1 MENYGITTTKVVARK
16 KVTKTEIGKENVF
29 AGGMFASLSL
39 HFGNRYSQVFTSALP
54 YDEEEPDDGPG
65 NPRVER

>member
-1 MENYGITTTKVVARK
+1 MENYGITITKVVARK

-39 HFGNRYSQVFTSALP
+39 EFWKQIFSGFHECAAV
-54 YDEEEPDDGPG
+54 
-65 NPRVER
+65 